1 MDFLLT
7 IFFLLSSLLGA
18 AMGNHN
24 QTVDKPEPK
33 PVIIPYL
40 TDGLSPALFK
50 YLPHTWGDWK
60 GWASGW
66 IPKPCRDAAVKHG
79 FNPWEM
85 EVYSVK
91 YTDCDEP
98 WTICRHYKDDSS
110 IAKMVEVN
118 LWQHSH
124 RHAGICCHPDHAS
137 RPWGAAGL
145 TYMSEGVPA
154 IQLLYGWFV
163 ESVLSHEI
171 SHILD
176 PQVVKE
182 HHGKNGRFSDGD
194 WWKGNYSLDAATVSA
209 YALSDWAE
217 NFAEASI
224 SAVYNLAVP
233 GGIANVTVD
242 AELLTCANQVSHVV
256 STYTN
261 AVGDIIKPRSKPK
274 CTKRWPNHR
283 VVPVDDKR
291 VPPYPAPDVR
301 IKAKNITK
309 IDNFGE
315 EAVVTCNLPHS
326 RKPGNSVLEF
336 VVVSGIVIAVRI
348 YEMGRQLEQELC
360 DEQSKVNFKIG
371 H

>member
-110 IAKMVEVN
+110 IAKMVE
-118 LWQHSH
+118 
-124 RHAGICCHPDHAS
+124 
-137 RPWGAAGL
+137 
-145 TYMSEGVPA
+145 GVPA

-224 SAVYNLAVP
+224 PAVYNLAVP

-242 AELLTCANQVSHVV
+242 AQLVSHVV

-336 VVVSGIVIAVRI
+336 VVVSGI
-348 YEMGRQLEQELC
+348 G
-360 DEQSKVNFKIG
+360 S
-371 H
+371 